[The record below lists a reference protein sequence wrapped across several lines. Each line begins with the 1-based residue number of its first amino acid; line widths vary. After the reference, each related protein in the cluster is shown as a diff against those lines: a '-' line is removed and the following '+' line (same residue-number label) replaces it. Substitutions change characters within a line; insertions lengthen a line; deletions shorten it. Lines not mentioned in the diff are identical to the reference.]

1 MTKTALGCSWTYCGT
16 GEFYGVESG
25 LCQHKEED
33 LIPGSPVLV
42 GKTVDQLGGRKLA
55 THIARERKVLLAVIR
70 LIKKDLREISPEC
83 VYIF

>member
-1 MTKTALGCSWTYCGT
+1 M
-16 GEFYGVESG
+16 
-25 LCQHKEED
+25 
-33 LIPGSPVLV
+33 IPGSPVLV

-55 THIARERKVLLAVIR
+55 THIAREGKALLAVIR